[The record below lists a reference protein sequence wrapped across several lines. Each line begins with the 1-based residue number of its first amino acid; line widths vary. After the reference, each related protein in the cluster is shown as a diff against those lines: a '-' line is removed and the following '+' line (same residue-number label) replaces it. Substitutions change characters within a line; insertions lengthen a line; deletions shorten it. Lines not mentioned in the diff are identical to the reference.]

1 MKRGISLSLEIKTTL
16 FENDT
21 VTYKCVTKFVA
32 LRSVIKQFCG
42 CRNSV
47 ADKNLK
53 ITLAM
58 VTYGF

>member
-1 MKRGISLSLEIKTTL
+1 MKQGISLSLEIKTTL
-16 FENDT
+16 FENDI
-21 VTYKCVTKFVA
+21 VTYGCLTKSIA

-47 ADKNLK
+47 TDKNLK